1 MSQLERGEQKRA
13 GSNEDNVN
21 EKTDSNIEIE
31 LAHGLS
37 TLPNSIDE
45 TTKTTVSALSE
56 ADNNPFFIPNLT
68 FTPSEESK
76 VIRILDTRLFPWV
89 LLTTFVLNMDRT
101 NLSNAISDN
110 LPKDLGFTTN
120 TVNLGTAIYSVL
132 FSLACLGGAVVCK
145 IVHPARWIPFSMFC
159 WGLVTMSH
167 ALIKDKGGY
176 LTVIAVTEGGVIPA
190 TLIYLGSFYRS
201 TELATRLAWF
211 WGIQTIASAVS
222 GLMASGLLQLQGVS
236 GLEGWKW
243 LFLVDGIITVVVA
256 VLTWYVFYLPRNATL
271 TKGGIR
277 GWKPWFDERQV
288 RIAVTRIVQDDPSKR
303 LYEQRVHWE
312 DVKDAA
318 TDLGLWGHLL
328 ITAVGLT
335 PTTPLGVYLPSVIK
349 TFNFSIF
356 VANALTAPPYI
367 LQCCTTVLF
376 IWHSDR
382 IGERGFH
389 GAFGATWQLVGWI
402 LLRCL
407 PSDASKGVKYFAAL
421 LVACWPYTHPLNIA
435 WMSENT
441 GQVVLLLPSLIGKR
455 TLASGCVI
463 FAANIY
469 GVWGSQ
475 IYQAKDAP
483 DYRTGNTINIVF
495 AGTAVCL
502 WFVQKGYY
510 KYRNARNAK
519 VWAEL
524 GEDARKREEISQ
536 EVEGNR
542 SVLFRFTT

>member
-13 GSNEDNVN
+13 GLNEDNVN
-21 EKTDSNIEIE
+21 EKTDSNVEIE

-45 TTKTTVSALSE
+45 TTKTTISALSE
-56 ADNNPFFIPNLT
+56 AESNPFFIPNLT

-167 ALIKDKGGY
+167 ALIRDKGGY

-211 WGIQTIASAVS
+211 WGVQTIASAVS

-256 VLTWYVFYLPRNATL
+256 VLTWFYLPRNATL

-288 RIAVTRIVQDDPSKR
+288 RIAVTRIVRDDPSKR

-318 TDLGLWGHLL
+318 TDLGLWGHLF

-335 PTTPLGVYLPSVIK
+335 PTNPLGVYLPSVIK
-349 TFNFSIF
+349 TFDFSIF

-382 IGERGFH
+382 IRERGFH

-407 PSDASKGVKYFAAL
+407 PSDTSKGVKYFAAL

-441 GQVVLLLPSLIGKR
+441 GSIGKR

-524 GEDARKREEISQ
+524 GEDARKREEMSQ